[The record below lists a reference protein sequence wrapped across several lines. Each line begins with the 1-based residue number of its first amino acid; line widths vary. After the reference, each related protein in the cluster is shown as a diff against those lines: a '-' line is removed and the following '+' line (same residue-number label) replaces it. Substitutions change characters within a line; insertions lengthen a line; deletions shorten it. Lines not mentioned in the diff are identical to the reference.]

1 MQNPCLWS
9 HALEV
14 RRLSCRSIVAVL
26 TLLGL
31 LAPALLGV
39 SQPQEPKR
47 VIRTVAADD
56 GVSKQ
61 RLARV
66 ESLARQGV
74 QRLKKWFPGTPRR
87 TITFVLH
94 SDASSLGKSHRQNLQ
109 PGVPGFAQLQRDQIH
124 LILHEIKIDP
134 PNDLRT
140 TVDHELVHILLDQ
153 YVGKNGLSVPR
164 WLHEGLAQV
173 LSGSMYLDIQEE
185 QLAYRVKHRTYLPF
199 SSLRESFP
207 VRDKDQLAL
216 AYGQSASFVAF
227 LRGKVGLEPLIAAAR
242 ECSKEAPYYRVVSK
256 RLARGLTLFELEWC
270 DYVEDSGAGFRL
282 ILRNYFMLLV
292 VAAGPLLAIAVA
304 RRRNRE
310 LAVKR
315 RMASQERAEEM
326 QAQLL
331 AEAEALSESEPC
343 DGPDEDPA
351 PKD

>member
-1 MQNPCLWS
+1 
-9 HALEV
+9 LEA
-14 RRLSCRSIVAVL
+14 RPLNCRSVAVVL

-39 SQPQEPKR
+39 SQPQGSE
-47 VIRTVAADD
+47 RTVRAIAAD
-56 GVSKQ
+56 GRISKQ
-61 RLARV
+61 RLATV
-66 ESLARQGV
+66 ESLATQGV
-74 QRLKKWFPGTPRR
+74 QRLKKWFPGTPQRL
-87 TITFVLH
+87 ITFVLH
-94 SDASSLGKSHRQNLQ
+94 SDASSLGKSQRESLQ
-109 PGVPGFAQLQRDQIH
+109 PGVPGFALLQRDQIH
-124 LILHEIKIDP
+124 LILHEIKVDP

-207 VRDKDQLAL
+207 VHDKDQLAL

-227 LRGKVGLEPLIAAAR
+227 LRGKVGLEPLIEAAR
-242 ECSKEAPYYRVVSK
+242 ECSKESPFYRVVSK
-256 RLARGLTLFELEWC
+256 RLTRGLTLFELEWC
-270 DYVEDSGAGFRL
+270 DYIEDSGAGFRL

-292 VAAGPLLAIAVA
+292 VAAGPLLALAVA

-310 LAVKR
+310 LVVKR

-331 AEAEALSESEPC
+331 AEAAALSELEAC
-343 DGPDEDPA
+343 DDADEDREP
-351 PKD
+351 